1 MLNLQAEYITLRLG
15 NREVVKDVSLS
26 VQRGQLVALIG
37 PNGAGKSS
45 LLRLLSGELAPTSG
59 EVKLNGKALTDWCRK
74 ALACRRGVVPQDTHL
89 DFAFSALEVVLM
101 GRSPHLSGSMER
113 QVDYAAALSALDRVQ
128 AQDLAHRLYPTLS
141 GGERQ
146 RVQIAR
152 ALAQIDSPKS
162 HDGRLLL
169 LDEHT
174 ASLDPSHQHGMF
186 QIAKNIAEEG
196 AGVLA
201 VVHDLNLAAGY
212 ADQIGVLDQGRLVA
226 FGKPEDVLVPDV
238 MQSVFG
244 LSSCLTRNPINDQLS
259 IVTAPY
265 TISNPSRAA
274 MGANA

>member
-1 MLNLQAEYITLRLG
+1 MLNLQAEHMTLRLG
-15 NREVVKDVSLS
+15 NREIVKDVTLS
-26 VQRGQLVALIG
+26 VESGQLVALIG

-59 EVKLNGKALTDWCRK
+59 EVKLNGKALKNWCRK
-74 ALACRRGVVPQDTHL
+74 ALARRRGVVPQDTHL
-89 DFAFSALEVVLM
+89 DFAFSAMEVVLM

-146 RVQIAR
+146 RIQIAR
-152 ALAQIDSPKS
+152 ALAQIDAPTIN
-162 HDGRLLL
+162 DERLLL

-186 QIAKNIAEEG
+186 QIAKDIAQEG

-212 ADQIGVLDQGRLVA
+212 ADKIGILDQGRLVA
-226 FGKPEDVLVPDV
+226 FGKPEDVLVPDI

-244 LSSCLTRNPINDQLS
+244 LFSRLTHNPINGQLA

-265 TISNPSRAA
+265 STTGPS
-274 MGANA
+274 MHVVGASA